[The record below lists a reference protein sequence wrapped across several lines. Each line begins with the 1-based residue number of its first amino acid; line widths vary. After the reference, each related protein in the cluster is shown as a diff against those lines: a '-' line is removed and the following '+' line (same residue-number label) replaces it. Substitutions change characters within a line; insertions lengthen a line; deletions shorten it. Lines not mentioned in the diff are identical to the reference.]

1 MTEAIWK
8 HDATALLQGYAAHD
22 ITPEQAVTEAQGRIA
37 LMDDALGCYAARN
50 DDALAQAQAASARW
64 AAGAPQGALDGV
76 PVIVKDNLCAAGMP
90 AAWGNAELARR
101 VVTADELPVAR
112 LRAAG
117 AIILGKGNCP
127 EFAVEGYT
135 DNQTFGVTR
144 NPFDPALTPGGSS
157 GGVVAAVAAGL
168 ATCGIGTDGGGS
180 IRRPV
185 GYTGLVGLKPGLGR
199 VPRAGGLAQVLL
211 DFEVVGPITRSARD
225 ARLMYSV
232 LAGADRRDPSSRA
245 QTVAQPASPLRVL
258 YVPRLD
264 DAPCDAAILSATR
277 AVADSLDNLGYSVTE
292 GALPLDLAPITAVWG
307 RVAEIG
313 LARYLAHDP
322 AVADAAAPK
331 YREMAARGAA
341 STGPELWA
349 ILDTVRDLRC
359 AASLMFDH
367 VDLVLMP
374 SSAAMPWPATEAF
387 PPVIDGEA
395 VGPRGHAVYTGWI
408 NAAGL
413 PAIGLPAPSTG
424 LPIGVQLVGD
434 MGSEDRLLQLA
445 AALEEDHGGFCWP
458 DLTQVVA

>member
-1 MTEAIWK
+1 MSVAIWK
-8 HDATALLQGYAAHD
+8 LDASALLKGYAERD
-22 ITPEQAVTEAQGRIA
+22 FSPEEALAEVQARIA
-37 LMDDALGCYAARN
+37 NTDNALGCYSARS
-50 DDALAQAQAASARW
+50 DDALAQAKAASARW
-64 AAGAPQGALDGV
+64 AAGEPLGPLDGL
-76 PVIVKDNLCAAGMP
+76 PIIVKDNLCVAGMP

-101 VVTADELPVAR
+101 VVSMDELPVAR

-117 AIILGKGNCP
+117 AILLGKGNCP

-185 GYTGLVGLKPGLGR
+185 GYTGLVGLKPGRGR

-225 ARLMYSV
+225 ARLLYSV
-232 LAGADRRDPSSRA
+232 LAGADRRDPLSRA
-245 QTVAQPASPLRVL
+245 QTVPQPATPLRVL
-258 YVPRLD
+258 FVPRLD
-264 DAPCDAAILSATR
+264 GAPCDPAILSATR
-277 AVADSLDNLGYSVTE
+277 AVADSLANLGCSVTE
-292 GALPLDLAPITAVWG
+292 GVLPLDLGPITALWG

-313 LARYLAHDP
+313 LARYLATDP

-331 YREMAARGAA
+331 YREMAARGEE

-349 ILDTVRDLRC
+349 ILDAVDDLRR
-359 AASLMFDH
+359 AASLMFEQI
-367 VDLVLMP
+367 DLVLMP

-387 PPVIDGEA
+387 PSVIDGQT

-413 PAIGLPAPSTG
+413 PAIGIPAPNPG
-424 LPIGVQLVGD
+424 LPVGVQLIGD
-434 MGSEDRLLQLA
+434 MGSEDILLQLT
-445 AALEEDHGGFCWP
+445 AALEECHGGFCWP
-458 DLTQVVA
+458 DPTQLVA